1 MAEAEKNEEVKAPS
15 NFIHDFIDED
25 LAEGKYS
32 KIQTRFPPEPNGFHQ
47 GGVLLEEPVILPADG
62 LLEQMDGLRIVHERY
77 GACDDANIY
86 QRFPA
91 LCHHAL
97 CPFGHG

>member
-32 KIQTRFPPEPNGFHQ
+32 KIQTRF
-47 GGVLLEEPVILPADG
+47 LLSQTDIFISV
-62 LLEQMDGLRIVHERY
+62 MLRQFASISV
-77 GACDDANIY
+77 
-86 QRFPA
+86 
-91 LCHHAL
+91 
-97 CPFGHG
+97 

>member
-32 KIQTRFPPEPNGFHQ
+32 KKVRSYTLERFTFYKN
-47 GGVLLEEPVILPADG
+47 ADIII
-62 LLEQMDGLRIVHERY
+62 M
-77 GACDDANIY
+77 N
-86 QRFPA
+86 
-91 LCHHAL
+91 
-97 CPFGHG
+97 

>member
-32 KIQTRFPPEPNGFHQ
+32 KFKHVFLLSQTDIFIS
-47 GGVLLEEPVILPADG
+47 V
-62 LLEQMDGLRIVHERY
+62 MLRQFASIS
-77 GACDDANIY
+77 A
-86 QRFPA
+86 
-91 LCHHAL
+91 
-97 CPFGHG
+97 

>member
-32 KIQTRFPPEPNGFHQ
+32 KIQTFSS
-47 GGVLLEEPVILPADG
+47 
-62 LLEQMDGLRIVHERY
+62 
-77 GACDDANIY
+77 
-86 QRFPA
+86 
-91 LCHHAL
+91 
-97 CPFGHG
+97 

>member
-32 KIQTRFPPEPNGFHQ
+32 KIQTRFPPEPNGYLHT
-47 GGVLLEEPVILPADG
+47 V
-62 LLEQMDGLRIVHERY
+62 MLRQFASIS
-77 GACDDANIY
+77 A
-86 QRFPA
+86 
-91 LCHHAL
+91 
-97 CPFGHG
+97 